1 VCQGDAPKHLPWSRR
16 GAAPGLFFILEDSA
30 SFQAAGSCC
39 PHSLP
44 ARHDRNIC
52 MFASEQVS
60 SADVAGYIIMSI
72 GDVKHMSKEEAYRL
86 TAAEIVECARQ
97 ATSVI
102 EKRRLL
108 RLAEMWLDLA
118 VRSGRKAAQAQRRIE
133 DHPLVR
139 KTLGSGPA
147 GAA

>member
-1 VCQGDAPKHLPWSRR
+1 MPPDH
-16 GAAPGLFFILEDSA
+16 
-30 SFQAAGSCC
+30 
-39 PHSLP
+39 
-44 ARHDRNIC
+44 
-52 MFASEQVS
+52 
-60 SADVAGYIIMSI
+60 DVAANFVARATRSQHLRIRI
-72 GDVKHMSKEEAYRL
+72 GTSVLRGRCGLHHHVNWRRQHMSNEEAYRL

-118 VRSGRKAAQAQRRIE
+118 VRSGRKAAQAQRRVE